1 MERRTTAIT
10 LSALVV
16 LCLFGLFFG
25 VRAVTAELPGDG
37 ILKESAPTCTDRPV
51 SAGSTI
57 TAEEIT
63 VSVYN
68 GGGRSGLASRTMQE
82 FVKRGFAAGDSGNA
96 RDTGVKV
103 AQVWADSKDNPAA
116 KLVLRQLGQ
125 GFKIHTGKPALGV
138 GVVVVLGSDFEQLA
152 KSAPSRIKVTKD
164 ATICSPPL

>member
-1 MERRTTAIT
+1 MDHKRTTIT
-10 LSALVV
+10 LSALVL

-25 VRAVTAELPGDG
+25 LRAVTAELPGEG
-37 ILKESAPTCTDRPV
+37 ILNESAPTCTNRVV

-57 TAEEIT
+57 TSEEIT

-82 FVKRGFAAGDSGNA
+82 FVERGFSAGDSGNA

-116 KLVLRQLGQ
+116 QLVLRQLGK

-152 KSAPSRIKVTKD
+152 KSAPSRIEVTED